1 MNEDFS
7 EIIAAVKKF
16 AVDNLSLSTL
26 SDEELEE
33 QIKTI
38 TDNMIG
44 NRYVSIKNRVD
55 IAQQVF
61 SSIRGFGLLDTIM
74 NDDTITEV
82 MINGADNIF
91 IEQAGRVKRLDESF
105 ESQRKL
111 EDIIQRIV
119 GKAGREV
126 NQSNPIVDTRLPDGS
141 RVNVVLPPIALCG
154 PTVTIRKFSKTPM
167 TIEKLISYGSITR
180 EIADKLK
187 LLVEAKYNIFIC
199 GGTGSGKTTF
209 LNALSN
215 YIPKDERVIT
225 IEDSAEL
232 QIKGVD
238 NLVSLETRNAN
249 ASGASDLTM
258 NAALSDY
265 NEILK
270 DVYGIFA
277 MSATED
283 DLTNNLERYFNNS
296 LSNISDLDT
305 TDSYTRDYINSLT
318 SWLSTAGSEG
328 SADFDT
334 LINLTN
340 ATCDVSYVGG
350 SEVYHSNILKR
361 QILEYMKYRGVVAV
375 SQELINKFSGFSGFD
390 KQSKAIKAKM
400 NYEKELEKVGDSCQ
414 TAYNELYEARKQKHT
429 SVTQDILG
437 YEIEADCENK
447 IELFKDA
454 YLKTVSLAKENY
466 DNISK
471 YLVYIKVLEDTS
483 ADKLNVNSNVI
494 LYNEISNKSSEA
506 TENMGE
512 GLKEGHTVTNEAYTH
527 KGLEGVLSNV
537 EYFKSNNIGL
547 TSGCEMNDEKT
558 DFNVISDHDGG
569 FYGTMKSFVDDIK
582 SQKSNIN
589 GELSEDNVIKVYQ
602 LKQTINNWINN
613 DDNKTYLA
621 NIWALKDYF
630 YSCEGNDCK
639 INEYFENIE
648 GFISDINDIA
658 NYTNNYANSYKDK
671 VKSLAVEANKQIR
684 LVFDDCTIMISKY
697 EAIEKD
703 LNAVISDIESAEE
716 KGEKWKDKI
725 DKVTDKSSKQTMTS
739 DYESEAQPLKKADVE
754 ALRDKVIIVNKE
766 FYQDILDRIKSL
778 KYCGNKLAEKY
789 DSSKVEKADYEKD
802 FKKSKIMPDTV
813 DSNGMAAA
821 INSAKANFES
831 DTGNSFKA
839 FRRLL
844 ENDEFS
850 TKSGFTTKAQ
860 EENQQF
866 FEYLASNFEYKS
878 GTEEEEKSEASDGGK
893 EALIDK
899 GKVTSAK
906 ENAKNDKTLSGDV
919 SSDFLDA
926 MVTNNSK
933 SQQDIGVDPT
943 DPEGSSDDNVT
954 DTADSMSGEE
964 TTSFLEAVGNIAATG
979 RDKLYLV
986 EYMRNMFSCY
996 TTNIDPDAGNPN
1008 VEEKKDKEVGSQYEN
1023 KDDFEKTL
1031 SGIAISADN
1040 NYYYGGEC
1048 EYILWGGTPS
1058 SAVNKTKA
1066 SIFGIR
1072 FILNLIYA
1080 MSAPDINAL
1089 TFEWATVIAG
1099 WTVFGVPIVQTVLK
1113 IALALAES
1121 AYDLNQLCLGK
1132 SVPLYKS
1139 STTWAMSPQGMIG
1152 IAKDAAAELIENAAK
1167 EAGAYLNDSITN
1179 IFDKIE
1185 NTANNKIS
1193 EIGDDVKK
1201 YMNQTIR
1208 DVSDKVINATVT
1220 PFMNGIKGVLGK
1232 IDSSWGKDKIKEE
1245 LQNCLDKLKEG
1256 ATDDIYGQAKTVAIE
1271 YLEGKIGE
1279 VTDTIYD
1286 SLQEA
1291 AGVKSETIIG
1301 KINDLFKTV
1310 DSGVNSGTGYISE
1323 LNDVISN
1330 KITELS
1336 GDLKKTVTD
1345 TLNST
1350 EDNVKEK
1357 LNEALNNF
1365 SNELSEKV
1373 SGGLDK
1379 VGESAPNSKTV
1390 GDVSN
1395 AKAATISLNY
1405 KEYLYAFMLIGIL
1418 ANEDNMVARTGYLM
1432 QMNISQKMT
1441 DAGFEDSDRENF
1453 DMTKMYTMVQ
1463 IHSEADVDSVFMGMF
1478 EKKTVNGEESY
1489 SLNFDGN
1496 GSSTDRLVYNGFI
1509 GY

>member
-1 MNEDFS
+1 MSFTSSYVMAGIGTFFILFWLFLYIKYRNAYDQVIDAIDKKKFMFGEIYFIGFGFITLFHINIKTERGSKKIKEIS
-7 EIIAAVKKF
+7 EIYGRKYAEFYHYVITGGSISYFLTLLPMGFCLGAIANNVMLGVLGVVASALLLEYMSGEIKKN
-16 AVDNLSLSTL
+16 VN
-26 SDEELEE
+26 ERRE
-33 QIKTI
+33 
-38 TDNMIG
+38 
-44 NRYVSIKNRVD
+44 D
-55 IAQQVF
+55 I
-61 SSIRGFGLLDTIM
+61 
-74 NDDTITEV
+74 
-82 MINGADNIF
+82 
-91 IEQAGRVKRLDESF
+91 
-105 ESQRKL
+105 L
-111 EDIIQRIV
+111 ED
-119 GKAGREV
+119 
-126 NQSNPIVDTRLPDGS
+126 LPQ
-141 RVNVVLPPIALCG
+141 
-154 PTVTIRKFSKTPM
+154 M
-167 TIEKLISYGSITR
+167 
-180 EIADKLK
+180 
-187 LLVEAKYNIFIC
+187 
-199 GGTGSGKTTF
+199 
-209 LNALSN
+209 
-215 YIPKDERVIT
+215 
-225 IEDSAEL
+225 
-232 QIKGVD
+232 
-238 NLVSLETRNAN
+238 
-249 ASGASDLTM
+249 
-258 NAALSDY
+258 
-265 NEILK
+265 
-270 DVYGIFA
+270 
-277 MSATED
+277 
-283 DLTNNLERYFNNS
+283 
-296 LSNISDLDT
+296 
-305 TDSYTRDYINSLT
+305 
-318 SWLSTAGSEG
+318 LSTAGSEG

-906 ENAKNDKTLSGDV
+906 EKAKNDKTLSGDV

-954 DTADSMSGEE
+954 DTADSMSDEE
-964 TTSFLEAVGNIAATG
+964 TTSFLKALGDIAATE

-996 TTNIDPDAGNPN
+996 TTNLDPSEG
-1008 VEEKKDKEVGSQYEN
+1008 KTYEDTAN
-1023 KDDFEKTL
+1023 FERTL
-1031 SGIAISADN
+1031 SDIVISEDN
-1040 NYYYGGEC
+1040 NLYYGGEC

-1089 TFEWATVIAG
+1089 TFEWATAIAG

-1139 STTWAMSPQGMIG
+1139 STTWAMSPQGMINVTKKTAATLIG
-1152 IAKDAAAELIENAAK
+1152 KATEAAEKNLN
-1167 EAGAYLNDSITN
+1167 GAIINV
-1179 IFDKIE
+1179 FDKIE
-1185 NTANNKIS
+1185 NTANDKIS
-1193 EIGDDVKK
+1193 EISGEVTK
-1201 YMNQTIR
+1201 YINLTIR

-1232 IDSSWGKDKIKEE
+1232 MDSSWGKDKIKEE

-1256 ATDDIYGQAKTVAIE
+1256 STDDIYGQAKTVAIE
-1271 YLEGKIGE
+1271 YLEGKIDE
-1279 VTDTIYD
+1279 VAGTICD
-1286 SLQEA
+1286 GLKDA
-1291 AGVKSETIIG
+1291 AGNKSDIIG
-1301 KINDLFKTV
+1301 KVNALFKKV
-1310 DSGVNSGTGYISE
+1310 DPETNTETGYISK
-1323 LNDVISN
+1323 LNDKIAK
-1330 KITELS
+1330 KITDLS
-1336 GDLKKTVTD
+1336 GELQGKVSEA
-1345 TLNST
+1345 LNST
-1350 EDNVKEK
+1350 EDNVKEE

-1365 SNELSEKV
+1365 SDGISEKV
-1373 SGGLDK
+1373 SSGLDK
-1379 VGESAPNSKTV
+1379 VGESAPDSNTV
-1390 GDVSN
+1390 GDVTNS
-1395 AKAATISLNY
+1395 KAATISLNY

-1441 DAGFEDSDRENF
+1441 DAGFNDSDRENF

-1489 SLNFDGN
+1489 SLNFDGD

>member
-1 MNEDFS
+1 MIFRKFRKAKNSDINLAEINENTELAVFS
-7 EIIAAVKKF
+7 E
-16 AVDNLSLSTL
+16 VDNDVKPKKKRSR
-26 SDEELEE
+26 ER
-33 QIKTI
+33 I
-38 TDNMIG
+38 
-44 NRYVSIKNRVD
+44 RKN
-55 IAQQVF
+55 
-61 SSIRGFGLLDTIM
+61 
-74 NDDTITEV
+74 
-82 MINGADNIF
+82 INGAISIF
-91 IEQAGRVKRLDESF
+91 LVLIMVPMFTFAGT
-105 ESQRKL
+105 
-111 EDIIQRIV
+111 
-119 GKAGREV
+119 
-126 NQSNPIVDTRLPDGS
+126 IVDLS
-141 RVNVVLPPIALCG
+141 RVNSANVVL
-154 PTVTIRKFSKTPM
+154 
-167 TIEKLISYGSITR
+167 
-180 EIADKLK
+180 
-187 LLVEAKYNIFIC
+187 
-199 GGTGSGKTTF
+199 
-209 LNALSN
+209 
-215 YIPKDERVIT
+215 
-225 IEDSAEL
+225 
-232 QIKGVD
+232 
-238 NLVSLETRNAN
+238 
-249 ASGASDLTM
+249 SGASDLTM

-906 ENAKNDKTLSGDV
+906 EKAKNDKTLSGDV

-954 DTADSMSGEE
+954 DTADSMSDEE
-964 TTSFLEAVGNIAATG
+964 TTSFLKALGDIAATE

-1048 EYILWGGTPS
+1048 EYILWGGNPK

-1139 STTWAMSPQGMIG
+1139 STTWAMSPQGMINVTKKTAATLIG
-1152 IAKDAAAELIENAAK
+1152 KATEAAEKNLN
-1167 EAGAYLNDSITN
+1167 GAIINV
-1179 IFDKIE
+1179 FDKIE
-1185 NTANNKIS
+1185 NTANDKIS
-1193 EIGDDVKK
+1193 EISGEVTK
-1201 YMNQTIR
+1201 YINLTIR

-1232 IDSSWGKDKIKEE
+1232 MDSSWGKDKIKEE

-1256 ATDDIYGQAKTVAIE
+1256 STDDIYGQAKTVAIE
-1271 YLEGKIGE
+1271 YLEGKIDE
-1279 VTDTIYD
+1279 VAGTICD
-1286 SLQEA
+1286 GLKDA
-1291 AGVKSETIIG
+1291 AGNKSDIIG
-1301 KINDLFKTV
+1301 KVNALFKKV
-1310 DSGVNSGTGYISE
+1310 DPETNTETGYISK
-1323 LNDVISN
+1323 LNDKIAK
-1330 KITELS
+1330 KITDLS
-1336 GDLKKTVTD
+1336 GELQGKVSEA
-1345 TLNST
+1345 LNST
-1350 EDNVKEK
+1350 EDNVKEE

-1365 SNELSEKV
+1365 SDGISEKV
-1373 SGGLDK
+1373 SSGLDK
-1379 VGESAPNSKTV
+1379 VGESAPDSNTV
-1390 GDVSN
+1390 GDVTNS
-1395 AKAATISLNY
+1395 KAATISLNY

-1441 DAGFEDSDRENF
+1441 DAGFNDSDRENF

-1489 SLNFDGN
+1489 SLNFDGD

>member
-1 MNEDFS
+1 MIFRKFRKAKNSDINLAEINENTELAVFS
-7 EIIAAVKKF
+7 E
-16 AVDNLSLSTL
+16 VDNDVKPKKKRSR
-26 SDEELEE
+26 ER
-33 QIKTI
+33 I
-38 TDNMIG
+38 
-44 NRYVSIKNRVD
+44 RKN
-55 IAQQVF
+55 
-61 SSIRGFGLLDTIM
+61 
-74 NDDTITEV
+74 
-82 MINGADNIF
+82 INGAISIF
-91 IEQAGRVKRLDESF
+91 LVLIMVPMFTFAGT
-105 ESQRKL
+105 
-111 EDIIQRIV
+111 
-119 GKAGREV
+119 
-126 NQSNPIVDTRLPDGS
+126 IVDLS
-141 RVNVVLPPIALCG
+141 RVNSANVVL
-154 PTVTIRKFSKTPM
+154 
-167 TIEKLISYGSITR
+167 
-180 EIADKLK
+180 
-187 LLVEAKYNIFIC
+187 
-199 GGTGSGKTTF
+199 
-209 LNALSN
+209 
-215 YIPKDERVIT
+215 
-225 IEDSAEL
+225 
-232 QIKGVD
+232 
-238 NLVSLETRNAN
+238 
-249 ASGASDLTM
+249 SGASDLTM

-400 NYEKELEKVGDSCQ
+400 NYEKELEKIGDSCQ

-839 FRRLL
+839 FCRLL

-906 ENAKNDKTLSGDV
+906 EKAKNDKTLSGDV

-954 DTADSMSGEE
+954 DTADSMSDEE
-964 TTSFLEAVGNIAATG
+964 TTSFLKALGDIAATE

-1441 DAGFEDSDRENF
+1441 DAGFNDSDRENF

-1489 SLNFDGN
+1489 SLNFDGD

>member
-1 MNEDFS
+1 MIFRKFRKAKNSDINLAEINENTELAVFS
-7 EIIAAVKKF
+7 E
-16 AVDNLSLSTL
+16 VDNDVKPKKKRSR
-26 SDEELEE
+26 ER
-33 QIKTI
+33 I
-38 TDNMIG
+38 
-44 NRYVSIKNRVD
+44 RKN
-55 IAQQVF
+55 
-61 SSIRGFGLLDTIM
+61 
-74 NDDTITEV
+74 
-82 MINGADNIF
+82 INGAISIF
-91 IEQAGRVKRLDESF
+91 LVLIMVPMFTFAGT
-105 ESQRKL
+105 
-111 EDIIQRIV
+111 
-119 GKAGREV
+119 
-126 NQSNPIVDTRLPDGS
+126 IVDLS
-141 RVNVVLPPIALCG
+141 RVNSANVVL
-154 PTVTIRKFSKTPM
+154 
-167 TIEKLISYGSITR
+167 
-180 EIADKLK
+180 
-187 LLVEAKYNIFIC
+187 
-199 GGTGSGKTTF
+199 
-209 LNALSN
+209 
-215 YIPKDERVIT
+215 
-225 IEDSAEL
+225 
-232 QIKGVD
+232 
-238 NLVSLETRNAN
+238 
-249 ASGASDLTM
+249 SGASDLTM

-547 TSGCEMNDEKT
+547 TSGCEMNDEKI

-630 YSCEGNDCK
+630 YSCEGNNCK

-648 GFISDINDIA
+648 GFIRDINNIA
-658 NYTNNYANSYKDK
+658 DYTNNYANSYKDK

-866 FEYLASNFEYKS
+866 FEYLASNFEYKA

-1152 IAKDAAAELIENAAK
+1152 IAKEEGKKLIEKSTKYAEKQLNNA
-1167 EAGAYLNDSITN
+1167 ITN
-1179 IFDKIE
+1179 VFDKIE
-1185 NTANNKIS
+1185 KTANGKIS
-1193 EIGDDVKK
+1193 EITDDVTK

-1232 IDSSWGKDKIKEE
+1232 MDSSWGKDKIKAE

-1256 ATDDIYGQAKTVAIE
+1256 STDDNYGKCKTIAIE
-1271 YLEGKIGE
+1271 YLEGKVSE
-1279 VTDTIYD
+1279 VADTIYD

-1291 AGVKSETIIG
+1291 SGVKSDVIIG
-1301 KINDLFKTV
+1301 KINNLFKHI
-1310 DSGVNSGTGYISE
+1310 DSATNTETGYIAE
-1323 LNDVISN
+1323 LNN
-1330 KITELS
+1330 KLTAEITKLS
-1336 GDLKKTVTD
+1336 EGLQNEVTKA
-1345 TLNST
+1345 LNST
-1350 EDNVKEK
+1350 EDNAKEK
-1357 LNEALNNF
+1357 LNEAINNF
-1365 SNELSEKV
+1365 SNGITEKYTSAV
-1373 SGGLDK
+1373 DK
-1379 VGESAPNSKTV
+1379 VGEAAPNSNTV
-1390 GDVSN
+1390 GDVTNS
-1395 AKAATISLNY
+1395 KAATISLNY

-1489 SLNFDGN
+1489 SLNLDGN
-1496 GSSTDRLVYNGFI
+1496 GASTDKLVYNGFI

>member
-1 MNEDFS
+1 MIFGKFRKAKNSDINLAEINENTELAVFS
-7 EIIAAVKKF
+7 E
-16 AVDNLSLSTL
+16 VDNDVKPKKKRST
-26 SDEELEE
+26 ER
-33 QIKTI
+33 I
-38 TDNMIG
+38 
-44 NRYVSIKNRVD
+44 RKN
-55 IAQQVF
+55 
-61 SSIRGFGLLDTIM
+61 
-74 NDDTITEV
+74 
-82 MINGADNIF
+82 INGAISIF
-91 IEQAGRVKRLDESF
+91 LVLIMVPMFTFAGT
-105 ESQRKL
+105 
-111 EDIIQRIV
+111 
-119 GKAGREV
+119 
-126 NQSNPIVDTRLPDGS
+126 IVDLS
-141 RVNVVLPPIALCG
+141 RVNSANVVL
-154 PTVTIRKFSKTPM
+154 
-167 TIEKLISYGSITR
+167 
-180 EIADKLK
+180 
-187 LLVEAKYNIFIC
+187 
-199 GGTGSGKTTF
+199 
-209 LNALSN
+209 
-215 YIPKDERVIT
+215 
-225 IEDSAEL
+225 
-232 QIKGVD
+232 
-238 NLVSLETRNAN
+238 
-249 ASGASDLTM
+249 SGASDLTM

-334 LINLTN
+334 LIKLTN

-558 DFNVISDHDGG
+558 DFNESSDYKGG
-569 FYGTMKSFVDDIK
+569 FYGTMESFVDDIK

-630 YSCEGNDCK
+630 YSCEGNNCK
-639 INEYFENIE
+639 INEYFKNIE
-648 GFISDINDIA
+648 GFICDINDIA
-658 NYTNNYANSYKDK
+658 DYTNNYVNSYKDK

-703 LNAVISDIESAEE
+703 LNAVISDIEAAEE
-716 KGEKWKDKI
+716 KGDDWKKSI
-725 DKVTDKSSKQTMTS
+725 DKVTDNSSKQTMTS

-754 ALRDKVIIVNKE
+754 ALRDNVIIVNKE

-778 KYCGNKLAEKY
+778 KYCGKKLAEKY

-866 FEYLASNFEYKS
+866 FEYLASNFEYKA

-893 EALIDK
+893 EALIDE

-906 ENAKNDKTLSGDV
+906 EKAKNDKTLSGDV

-954 DTADSMSGEE
+954 DTADSMSDEE
-964 TTSFLEAVGNIAATG
+964 TTSFLKALGDIAATE

-1089 TFEWATVIAG
+1089 TFEWATAIAG

-1379 VGESAPNSKTV
+1379 VGESAPDSKTV

-1441 DAGFEDSDRENF
+1441 DAGFNDSDRENF

-1489 SLNFDGN
+1489 SLNFDGD

>member
-1 MNEDFS
+1 MIFGKFRKAKNSDINLAEINENTELAVFS
-7 EIIAAVKKF
+7 E
-16 AVDNLSLSTL
+16 VDNDVKPKKKRSR
-26 SDEELEE
+26 ER
-33 QIKTI
+33 I
-38 TDNMIG
+38 
-44 NRYVSIKNRVD
+44 RKN
-55 IAQQVF
+55 
-61 SSIRGFGLLDTIM
+61 
-74 NDDTITEV
+74 
-82 MINGADNIF
+82 INGAISIF
-91 IEQAGRVKRLDESF
+91 LVLIMIPMFTFAGT
-105 ESQRKL
+105 
-111 EDIIQRIV
+111 
-119 GKAGREV
+119 
-126 NQSNPIVDTRLPDGS
+126 IVDLS
-141 RVNVVLPPIALCG
+141 RVNSANVVL
-154 PTVTIRKFSKTPM
+154 
-167 TIEKLISYGSITR
+167 
-180 EIADKLK
+180 
-187 LLVEAKYNIFIC
+187 
-199 GGTGSGKTTF
+199 
-209 LNALSN
+209 
-215 YIPKDERVIT
+215 
-225 IEDSAEL
+225 
-232 QIKGVD
+232 
-238 NLVSLETRNAN
+238 
-249 ASGASDLTM
+249 SGASDLTM

-400 NYEKELEKVGDSCQ
+400 NYEKELEKIGDSCQ

-454 YLKTVSLAKENY
+454 YLKTVSLAKKNY

-512 GLKEGHTVTNEAYTH
+512 GLKEGYTVTNEAYTH

-558 DFNVISDHDGG
+558 DFNESSDYKGG
-569 FYGTMKSFVDDIK
+569 FYGTMESFVDDIK

-630 YSCEGNDCK
+630 YPCEGNDCK
-639 INEYFENIE
+639 INEYFKNIE
-648 GFISDINDIA
+648 DFIRDINDIA
-658 NYTNNYANSYKDK
+658 DYTNNYANSYKDK

-703 LNAVISDIESAEE
+703 LNAVISDIEAAEE
-716 KGEKWKDKI
+716 KGDDWKKSI
-725 DKVTDKSSKQTMTS
+725 DKVTDNSSKQTMTS

-839 FRRLL
+839 FCRLL

-866 FEYLASNFEYKS
+866 FEYLASNFEYKA

-893 EALIDK
+893 EALIDE

-906 ENAKNDKTLSGDV
+906 EKAKNDKTLSGDV

-954 DTADSMSGEE
+954 DTADSMSDEE
-964 TTSFLEAVGNIAATG
+964 TTSFLKALGDIAATE

-1023 KDDFEKTL
+1023 LDDFEKTL

-1089 TFEWATVIAG
+1089 TFEWATAIAG

-1379 VGESAPNSKTV
+1379 VGESAPDSKTV

-1441 DAGFEDSDRENF
+1441 DAGFNDSDRENF

-1489 SLNFDGN
+1489 SLNFDGD

>member
-1 MNEDFS
+1 MSFTSSYVMAGIGTFFILFWLFLYIKYRNAYDQVIDAIDKKKFMFGEIYFIGFGFITLFHINIKTERGSKKIKEIS
-7 EIIAAVKKF
+7 EIYGRKYAEFYHYV
-16 AVDNLSLSTL
+16 
-26 SDEELEE
+26 
-33 QIKTI
+33 I
-38 TDNMIG
+38 TG
-44 NRYVSIKNRVD
+44 
-55 IAQQVF
+55 
-61 SSIRGFGLLDTIM
+61 
-74 NDDTITEV
+74 
-82 MINGADNIF
+82 
-91 IEQAGRVKRLDESF
+91 
-105 ESQRKL
+105 
-111 EDIIQRIV
+111 
-119 GKAGREV
+119 
-126 NQSNPIVDTRLPDGS
+126 GS
-141 RVNVVLPPIALCG
+141 
-154 PTVTIRKFSKTPM
+154 
-167 TIEKLISYGSITR
+167 ISYFLTLLPMGFCLGA
-180 EIADKLK
+180 IANNVMLGVLGVVASA
-187 LLVEAKYNIFIC
+187 LL
-199 GGTGSGKTTF
+199 
-209 LNALSN
+209 
-215 YIPKDERVIT
+215 
-225 IEDSAEL
+225 
-232 QIKGVD
+232 
-238 NLVSLETRNAN
+238 
-249 ASGASDLTM
+249 
-258 NAALSDY
+258 
-265 NEILK
+265 
-270 DVYGIFA
+270 
-277 MSATED
+277 
-283 DLTNNLERYFNNS
+283 
-296 LSNISDLDT
+296 
-305 TDSYTRDYINSLT
+305 
-318 SWLSTAGSEG
+318 
-328 SADFDT
+328 
-334 LINLTN
+334 
-340 ATCDVSYVGG
+340 
-350 SEVYHSNILKR
+350 
-361 QILEYMKYRGVVAV
+361 LEYMSGEIKKNVNERREDILEDLPQML
-375 SQELINKFSGFSGFD
+375 SKFTLLINAGLIVRDAWFKVAYAND
-390 KQSKAIKAKM
+390 KPI
-400 NYEKELEKVGDSCQ
+400 YKEMQ
-414 TAYNELYEARKQKHT
+414 EAC
-429 SVTQDILG
+429 V
-437 YEIEADCENK
+437 
-447 IELFKDA
+447 
-454 YLKTVSLAKENY
+454 
-466 DNISK
+466 
-471 YLVYIKVLEDTS
+471 
-483 ADKLNVNSNVI
+483 
-494 LYNEISNKSSEA
+494 
-506 TENMGE
+506 
-512 GLKEGHTVTNEAYTH
+512 
-527 KGLEGVLSNV
+527 
-537 EYFKSNNIGL
+537 
-547 TSGCEMNDEKT
+547 EMN
-558 DFNVISDHDGG
+558 
-569 FYGTMKSFVDDIK
+569 
-582 SQKSNIN
+582 N
-589 GELSEDNVIKVYQ
+589 GVPVREAVFHFADRCSVAEVRK
-602 LKQTINNWINN
+602 
-613 DDNKTYLA
+613 
-621 NIWALKDYF
+621 F
-630 YSCEGNDCK
+630 
-639 INEYFENIE
+639 
-648 GFISDINDIA
+648 
-658 NYTNNYANSYKDK
+658 ANS
-671 VKSLAVEANKQIR
+671 VNQN
-684 LVFDDCTIMISKY
+684 M
-697 EAIEKD
+697 
-703 LNAVISDIESAEE
+703 E

-906 ENAKNDKTLSGDV
+906 EKAKNDKTLSGDV

-954 DTADSMSGEE
+954 DTADSMSDEE
-964 TTSFLEAVGNIAATG
+964 TTSFLKALGDIAATE

-1048 EYILWGGTPS
+1048 EYILWGGNPK

-1121 AYDLNQLCLGK
+1121 AYDLSQLCLGK

-1152 IAKDAAAELIENAAK
+1152 IAKDAATELIENAAQA
-1167 EAGAYLNDSITN
+1167 AGDKLDKLVTN
-1179 IFDKIE
+1179 IFDTIG
-1185 NTANNKIS
+1185 NTANDKIKDL
-1193 EIGDDVKK
+1193 EGTVNNYIE
-1201 YMNQTIR
+1201 QTKNSIT
-1208 DVSDKVINATVT
+1208 DQVINATVT
-1220 PFMNGIKGVLGK
+1220 PFLNSVKGIVGK
-1232 IDSSWGKDKIKEE
+1232 IDSNWGEEKIKEE
-1245 LQNCLDKLKEG
+1245 LNASLEKLKENS
-1256 ATDDIYGQAKTVAIE
+1256 TDDIFGKCKTLAIE
-1271 YLEGKIGE
+1271 YLQGKVDK
-1279 VTDTIYD
+1279 VTSTIYQNL
-1286 SLQEA
+1286 SSTTENMANETMKQVKGLFYSENSTPGYIEELTEQLKAKVNELSSKLQE
-1291 AGVKSETIIG
+1291 
-1301 KINDLFKTV
+1301 N
-1310 DSGVNSGTGYISE
+1310 
-1323 LNDVISN
+1323 
-1330 KITELS
+1330 
-1336 GDLKKTVTD
+1336 VTNA
-1345 TLNST
+1345 LNST

-1357 LNEALNNF
+1357 LNSALTDF
-1365 SNELSEKV
+1365 TDKV
-1373 SGGLDK
+1373 SGTVSSGLDK
-1379 VGESAPNSKTV
+1379 VGEAAPDNNTV
-1390 GDVSN
+1390 GDVTN

-1418 ANEDNMVARTGYLM
+1418 ANEDNMIARTGYLM

-1441 DAGFEDSDRENF
+1441 DAGFDDSDRENF

-1489 SLNFDGN
+1489 SLNFDGD

>member
-249 ASGASDLTM
+249 AS
-258 NAALSDY
+258 
-265 NEILK
+265 
-270 DVYGIFA
+270 
-277 MSATED
+277 
-283 DLTNNLERYFNNS
+283 
-296 LSNISDLDT
+296 
-305 TDSYTRDYINSLT
+305 
-318 SWLSTAGSEG
+318 
-328 SADFDT
+328 
-334 LINLTN
+334 
-340 ATCDVSYVGG
+340 
-350 SEVYHSNILKR
+350 
-361 QILEYMKYRGVVAV
+361 GVVAV

-906 ENAKNDKTLSGDV
+906 EKAKNDKTLSGDV

-954 DTADSMSGEE
+954 DTADSMSDEE
-964 TTSFLEAVGNIAATG
+964 TTSFLKALGDIAATE

-1441 DAGFEDSDRENF
+1441 DAGFNDSDRENF

-1489 SLNFDGN
+1489 SLNFDGD

>member
-1 MNEDFS
+1 MIFGKFRKAKNSDINLAEINENTELAVFS
-7 EIIAAVKKF
+7 E
-16 AVDNLSLSTL
+16 VDNDVKPKKKRST
-26 SDEELEE
+26 ER
-33 QIKTI
+33 I
-38 TDNMIG
+38 
-44 NRYVSIKNRVD
+44 RKN
-55 IAQQVF
+55 
-61 SSIRGFGLLDTIM
+61 
-74 NDDTITEV
+74 
-82 MINGADNIF
+82 INGAISIF
-91 IEQAGRVKRLDESF
+91 LVLIMVPMFTFAGT
-105 ESQRKL
+105 
-111 EDIIQRIV
+111 
-119 GKAGREV
+119 
-126 NQSNPIVDTRLPDGS
+126 IVDLS
-141 RVNVVLPPIALCG
+141 RVNSANVVL
-154 PTVTIRKFSKTPM
+154 
-167 TIEKLISYGSITR
+167 
-180 EIADKLK
+180 
-187 LLVEAKYNIFIC
+187 
-199 GGTGSGKTTF
+199 
-209 LNALSN
+209 
-215 YIPKDERVIT
+215 
-225 IEDSAEL
+225 
-232 QIKGVD
+232 
-238 NLVSLETRNAN
+238 
-249 ASGASDLTM
+249 SGASDLTM

-400 NYEKELEKVGDSCQ
+400 NYEKELEKIGDSCQ

-512 GLKEGHTVTNEAYTH
+512 GLKEGYTVTNEAYTH

-558 DFNVISDHDGG
+558 DFNESSDYKGG
-569 FYGTMKSFVDDIK
+569 FYGTMESFVDDIK

-639 INEYFENIE
+639 INEYFKNIE
-648 GFISDINDIA
+648 GFICDINDIA
-658 NYTNNYANSYKDK
+658 DYTNNYVNSYKDK

-703 LNAVISDIESAEE
+703 LNAVISDIEAAEE
-716 KGEKWKDKI
+716 KGNDWKKSI
-725 DKVTDKSSKQTMTS
+725 DKVTDNSSKQTMTS

-866 FEYLASNFEYKS
+866 FEYLASNFEYKT

-893 EALIDK
+893 EALIDE

-906 ENAKNDKTLSGDV
+906 EKAKNDKTLSGDV

-954 DTADSMSGEE
+954 DTADSMSDEE
-964 TTSFLEAVGNIAATG
+964 TTSFLKALGDIAATE

-1089 TFEWATVIAG
+1089 TFEWATAIAG

-1379 VGESAPNSKTV
+1379 VGESAPDSKTV

-1441 DAGFEDSDRENF
+1441 DAGFNDSDRENF

-1489 SLNFDGN
+1489 SLNFDGD

>member
-1 MNEDFS
+1 
-7 EIIAAVKKF
+7 
-16 AVDNLSLSTL
+16 
-26 SDEELEE
+26 
-33 QIKTI
+33 
-38 TDNMIG
+38 
-44 NRYVSIKNRVD
+44 
-55 IAQQVF
+55 
-61 SSIRGFGLLDTIM
+61 
-74 NDDTITEV
+74 
-82 MINGADNIF
+82 
-91 IEQAGRVKRLDESF
+91 
-105 ESQRKL
+105 
-111 EDIIQRIV
+111 
-119 GKAGREV
+119 
-126 NQSNPIVDTRLPDGS
+126 
-141 RVNVVLPPIALCG
+141 
-154 PTVTIRKFSKTPM
+154 
-167 TIEKLISYGSITR
+167 
-180 EIADKLK
+180 
-187 LLVEAKYNIFIC
+187 
-199 GGTGSGKTTF
+199 
-209 LNALSN
+209 
-215 YIPKDERVIT
+215 
-225 IEDSAEL
+225 
-232 QIKGVD
+232 
-238 NLVSLETRNAN
+238 
-249 ASGASDLTM
+249 
-258 NAALSDY
+258 
-265 NEILK
+265 
-270 DVYGIFA
+270 
-277 MSATED
+277 
-283 DLTNNLERYFNNS
+283 
-296 LSNISDLDT
+296 
-305 TDSYTRDYINSLT
+305 
-318 SWLSTAGSEG
+318 
-328 SADFDT
+328 
-334 LINLTN
+334 
-340 ATCDVSYVGG
+340 
-350 SEVYHSNILKR
+350 
-361 QILEYMKYRGVVAV
+361 
-375 SQELINKFSGFSGFD
+375 
-390 KQSKAIKAKM
+390 
-400 NYEKELEKVGDSCQ
+400 
-414 TAYNELYEARKQKHT
+414 
-429 SVTQDILG
+429 
-437 YEIEADCENK
+437 
-447 IELFKDA
+447 
-454 YLKTVSLAKENY
+454 
-466 DNISK
+466 
-471 YLVYIKVLEDTS
+471 
-483 ADKLNVNSNVI
+483 
-494 LYNEISNKSSEA
+494 
-506 TENMGE
+506 
-512 GLKEGHTVTNEAYTH
+512 
-527 KGLEGVLSNV
+527 
-537 EYFKSNNIGL
+537 
-547 TSGCEMNDEKT
+547 
-558 DFNVISDHDGG
+558 
-569 FYGTMKSFVDDIK
+569 
-582 SQKSNIN
+582 
-589 GELSEDNVIKVYQ
+589 
-602 LKQTINNWINN
+602 
-613 DDNKTYLA
+613 
-621 NIWALKDYF
+621 
-630 YSCEGNDCK
+630 
-639 INEYFENIE
+639 
-648 GFISDINDIA
+648 
-658 NYTNNYANSYKDK
+658 
-671 VKSLAVEANKQIR
+671 
-684 LVFDDCTIMISKY
+684 
-697 EAIEKD
+697 
-703 LNAVISDIESAEE
+703 
-716 KGEKWKDKI
+716 
-725 DKVTDKSSKQTMTS
+725 
-739 DYESEAQPLKKADVE
+739 
-754 ALRDKVIIVNKE
+754 
-766 FYQDILDRIKSL
+766 
-778 KYCGNKLAEKY
+778 
-789 DSSKVEKADYEKD
+789 
-802 FKKSKIMPDTV
+802 MPDTV

-954 DTADSMSGEE
+954 DTADSMSDEE
-964 TTSFLEAVGNIAATG
+964 TTSFLKALGDIAATE

-1441 DAGFEDSDRENF
+1441 DAGFNDSDRENF

-1489 SLNFDGN
+1489 SLNFDGD

>member
-238 NLVSLETRNAN
+238 NLVSLETRNA
-249 ASGASDLTM
+249 
-258 NAALSDY
+258 
-265 NEILK
+265 
-270 DVYGIFA
+270 
-277 MSATED
+277 
-283 DLTNNLERYFNNS
+283 
-296 LSNISDLDT
+296 
-305 TDSYTRDYINSLT
+305 
-318 SWLSTAGSEG
+318 
-328 SADFDT
+328 
-334 LINLTN
+334 
-340 ATCDVSYVGG
+340 
-350 SEVYHSNILKR
+350 
-361 QILEYMKYRGVVAV
+361 
-375 SQELINKFSGFSGFD
+375 
-390 KQSKAIKAKM
+390 KM

-483 ADKLNVNSNVI
+483 ADNLNVNSNVI

-512 GLKEGHTVTNEAYTH
+512 GLEEGHTVTNEDYTH

-558 DFNVISDHDGG
+558 DFKVSSDYKGG

-630 YSCEGNDCK
+630 YSCEGNNCK

-648 GFISDINDIA
+648 GFIRDINNIA
-658 NYTNNYANSYKDK
+658 DYTNNYANSYKDK

-839 FRRLL
+839 FCRLL

-866 FEYLASNFEYKS
+866 FEYLASNFEYKA

-893 EALIDK
+893 EALIDE

-906 ENAKNDKTLSGDV
+906 EKAKNDKTLSGDV

-996 TTNIDPDAGNPN
+996 TTNLDPSTG
-1008 VEEKKDKEVGSQYEN
+1008 KTYEDTAN
-1023 KDDFEKTL
+1023 FERTL
-1031 SGIAISADN
+1031 SDIVISEDN
-1040 NYYYGGEC
+1040 NLYYGGEC

-1139 STTWAMSPQGMIG
+1139 STTWAMSPQGMINVT
-1152 IAKDAAAELIENAAK
+1152 KETAATLIDKATEEAAK
-1167 EAGAYLNDSITN
+1167 KINGAITN

-1185 NTANNKIS
+1185 NTANDKIS
-1193 EIGDDVKK
+1193 EISGEVTK
-1201 YMNQTIR
+1201 YINQTIR

-1232 IDSSWGKDKIKEE
+1232 MDSSWGKDKIKEE

-1256 ATDDIYGQAKTVAIE
+1256 STDDIYGQAKTVAIE
-1271 YLEGKIGE
+1271 YLEGKIDE
-1279 VTDTIYD
+1279 VAGTICD
-1286 SLQEA
+1286 GLKDA
-1291 AGVKSETIIG
+1291 AGNKSDIIG
-1301 KINDLFKTV
+1301 KINDLFKKV
-1310 DSGVNSGTGYISE
+1310 DAATNTETGYISE
-1323 LNDVISN
+1323 LNDQIAE
-1330 KITELS
+1330 KITDLS
-1336 GDLKKTVTD
+1336 GELQGKVSEA
-1345 TLNST
+1345 LNST
-1350 EDNVKEK
+1350 EDNVKEE

-1365 SNELSEKV
+1365 SDGISEKV
-1373 SGGLDK
+1373 SSGLDK
-1379 VGESAPNSKTV
+1379 VGESAPDSKTV

-1441 DAGFEDSDRENF
+1441 DAGFNDSDRENF

>member
-1 MNEDFS
+1 MIFGKFRKAKNSDINLAEINENTELAVFS
-7 EIIAAVKKF
+7 E
-16 AVDNLSLSTL
+16 VDNDVKPKKKRSR
-26 SDEELEE
+26 ER
-33 QIKTI
+33 I
-38 TDNMIG
+38 
-44 NRYVSIKNRVD
+44 RKN
-55 IAQQVF
+55 
-61 SSIRGFGLLDTIM
+61 
-74 NDDTITEV
+74 
-82 MINGADNIF
+82 INGAISIF
-91 IEQAGRVKRLDESF
+91 LVLIMIPMFTFAGT
-105 ESQRKL
+105 
-111 EDIIQRIV
+111 
-119 GKAGREV
+119 
-126 NQSNPIVDTRLPDGS
+126 IVDLS
-141 RVNVVLPPIALCG
+141 RVNSANVVL
-154 PTVTIRKFSKTPM
+154 
-167 TIEKLISYGSITR
+167 
-180 EIADKLK
+180 
-187 LLVEAKYNIFIC
+187 
-199 GGTGSGKTTF
+199 
-209 LNALSN
+209 
-215 YIPKDERVIT
+215 
-225 IEDSAEL
+225 
-232 QIKGVD
+232 
-238 NLVSLETRNAN
+238 
-249 ASGASDLTM
+249 SGASDLTM

-400 NYEKELEKVGDSCQ
+400 NYEKELEKIGDSCQ

-454 YLKTVSLAKENY
+454 YLKTVSLAKKNY
-466 DNISK
+466 DNVSK

-494 LYNEISNKSSEA
+494 LYNEIINKSSEA

-512 GLKEGHTVTNEAYTH
+512 GLKEGYTVTNEAYTH

-558 DFNVISDHDGG
+558 DFNESSDYKGG
-569 FYGTMKSFVDDIK
+569 FYGTMESFVDDIK

-639 INEYFENIE
+639 INEYFKNIE
-648 GFISDINDIA
+648 GFICDINDIA
-658 NYTNNYANSYKDK
+658 DYTNNYVNSYKDK

-703 LNAVISDIESAEE
+703 LNAVISDIEATEE
-716 KGEKWKDKI
+716 KGNDWKKSI
-725 DKVTDKSSKQTMTS
+725 DKVTDNSSKQTMTS

-866 FEYLASNFEYKS
+866 FEYLASNFEYKA

-893 EALIDK
+893 EALIDE

-906 ENAKNDKTLSGDV
+906 EKAKNDKTLSGDV

-954 DTADSMSGEE
+954 DTADSMSDEE
-964 TTSFLEAVGNIAATG
+964 TTSFLKALGDIAATE

-1089 TFEWATVIAG
+1089 TFEWATAIAG

-1379 VGESAPNSKTV
+1379 VGESAPDSKTV

-1441 DAGFEDSDRENF
+1441 DAGFNDSDRENF

-1489 SLNFDGN
+1489 SINFDGD

>member
-1 MNEDFS
+1 
-7 EIIAAVKKF
+7 
-16 AVDNLSLSTL
+16 
-26 SDEELEE
+26 
-33 QIKTI
+33 
-38 TDNMIG
+38 
-44 NRYVSIKNRVD
+44 
-55 IAQQVF
+55 
-61 SSIRGFGLLDTIM
+61 
-74 NDDTITEV
+74 
-82 MINGADNIF
+82 
-91 IEQAGRVKRLDESF
+91 
-105 ESQRKL
+105 
-111 EDIIQRIV
+111 
-119 GKAGREV
+119 
-126 NQSNPIVDTRLPDGS
+126 
-141 RVNVVLPPIALCG
+141 
-154 PTVTIRKFSKTPM
+154 
-167 TIEKLISYGSITR
+167 
-180 EIADKLK
+180 
-187 LLVEAKYNIFIC
+187 
-199 GGTGSGKTTF
+199 
-209 LNALSN
+209 
-215 YIPKDERVIT
+215 
-225 IEDSAEL
+225 
-232 QIKGVD
+232 
-238 NLVSLETRNAN
+238 
-249 ASGASDLTM
+249 
-258 NAALSDY
+258 
-265 NEILK
+265 
-270 DVYGIFA
+270 
-277 MSATED
+277 
-283 DLTNNLERYFNNS
+283 
-296 LSNISDLDT
+296 
-305 TDSYTRDYINSLT
+305 
-318 SWLSTAGSEG
+318 
-328 SADFDT
+328 
-334 LINLTN
+334 
-340 ATCDVSYVGG
+340 
-350 SEVYHSNILKR
+350 
-361 QILEYMKYRGVVAV
+361 
-375 SQELINKFSGFSGFD
+375 
-390 KQSKAIKAKM
+390 
-400 NYEKELEKVGDSCQ
+400 
-414 TAYNELYEARKQKHT
+414 
-429 SVTQDILG
+429 
-437 YEIEADCENK
+437 
-447 IELFKDA
+447 
-454 YLKTVSLAKENY
+454 
-466 DNISK
+466 
-471 YLVYIKVLEDTS
+471 
-483 ADKLNVNSNVI
+483 
-494 LYNEISNKSSEA
+494 
-506 TENMGE
+506 
-512 GLKEGHTVTNEAYTH
+512 
-527 KGLEGVLSNV
+527 
-537 EYFKSNNIGL
+537 
-547 TSGCEMNDEKT
+547 
-558 DFNVISDHDGG
+558 
-569 FYGTMKSFVDDIK
+569 
-582 SQKSNIN
+582 
-589 GELSEDNVIKVYQ
+589 
-602 LKQTINNWINN
+602 
-613 DDNKTYLA
+613 
-621 NIWALKDYF
+621 
-630 YSCEGNDCK
+630 
-639 INEYFENIE
+639 
-648 GFISDINDIA
+648 
-658 NYTNNYANSYKDK
+658 
-671 VKSLAVEANKQIR
+671 
-684 LVFDDCTIMISKY
+684 MISKY

-703 LNAVISDIESAEE
+703 LNAVISDIEAAEE
-716 KGEKWKDKI
+716 KGDDWKKSI
-725 DKVTDKSSKQTMTS
+725 DKVTDNSSKQTMTS

-839 FRRLL
+839 FCRLL

-866 FEYLASNFEYKS
+866 FEYLASNFEYKA

-893 EALIDK
+893 EALIDE

-906 ENAKNDKTLSGDV
+906 EKAKNDKTLSGDV

-996 TTNIDPDAGNPN
+996 TTNLDPSTG
-1008 VEEKKDKEVGSQYEN
+1008 KTYEDTAN
-1023 KDDFEKTL
+1023 FERTL
-1031 SGIAISADN
+1031 SDIVISEDN
-1040 NYYYGGEC
+1040 NLYYGGEC

-1152 IAKDAAAELIENAAK
+1152 IAKEEGKKLIEKSTKYAEKQLNNA
-1167 EAGAYLNDSITN
+1167 ITN
-1179 IFDKIE
+1179 VFDKIE
-1185 NTANNKIS
+1185 KTANGKIS
-1193 EIGDDVKK
+1193 EITDDVTK

-1232 IDSSWGKDKIKEE
+1232 MDSSWGKDKIKAE
-1245 LQNCLDKLKEG
+1245 LQNCLDKLKG
-1256 ATDDIYGQAKTVAIE
+1256 GSTDDNYGKCKTIAIE
-1271 YLEGKIGE
+1271 YLEGKVSE
-1279 VTDTIYD
+1279 VADTIYD

-1291 AGVKSETIIG
+1291 SGVKSDVIIG
-1301 KINDLFKTV
+1301 KINNLFKHI
-1310 DSGVNSGTGYISE
+1310 DSATNTETGYIAE
-1323 LNDVISN
+1323 LNN
-1330 KITELS
+1330 KLTAEITKLS
-1336 GDLKKTVTD
+1336 EGLQNEVTKA
-1345 TLNST
+1345 LNST
-1350 EDNVKEK
+1350 EDNAKEK
-1357 LNEALNNF
+1357 LNEAINNF
-1365 SNELSEKV
+1365 SNGITEKYTSAV
-1373 SGGLDK
+1373 DK
-1379 VGESAPNSKTV
+1379 VGEAAPNSNTV
-1390 GDVSN
+1390 GDVTNS
-1395 AKAATISLNY
+1395 KAATISLNY

>member
-1 MNEDFS
+1 MIFRKFRKAKNSDINLAEINENTELAVFS
-7 EIIAAVKKF
+7 E
-16 AVDNLSLSTL
+16 VDNDVKPKKKRSR
-26 SDEELEE
+26 ER
-33 QIKTI
+33 I
-38 TDNMIG
+38 
-44 NRYVSIKNRVD
+44 RKN
-55 IAQQVF
+55 
-61 SSIRGFGLLDTIM
+61 
-74 NDDTITEV
+74 
-82 MINGADNIF
+82 INGAISIF
-91 IEQAGRVKRLDESF
+91 LVLIMVPMFTFAGT
-105 ESQRKL
+105 
-111 EDIIQRIV
+111 
-119 GKAGREV
+119 
-126 NQSNPIVDTRLPDGS
+126 IVDLS
-141 RVNVVLPPIALCG
+141 RVNSANVVL
-154 PTVTIRKFSKTPM
+154 
-167 TIEKLISYGSITR
+167 
-180 EIADKLK
+180 
-187 LLVEAKYNIFIC
+187 
-199 GGTGSGKTTF
+199 
-209 LNALSN
+209 
-215 YIPKDERVIT
+215 
-225 IEDSAEL
+225 
-232 QIKGVD
+232 
-238 NLVSLETRNAN
+238 
-249 ASGASDLTM
+249 SGASDLTM

-839 FRRLL
+839 FCRLL

-964 TTSFLEAVGNIAATG
+964 TTSFLKALGDIAATG

-1232 IDSSWGKDKIKEE
+1232 MDSSWGKDKIKAE

-1256 ATDDIYGQAKTVAIE
+1256 STDDNYGKCKTIAIE
-1271 YLEGKIGE
+1271 YLEGKVSE
-1279 VTDTIYD
+1279 VADTIYD

-1291 AGVKSETIIG
+1291 SGVKSDVIIG
-1301 KINDLFKTV
+1301 KINNLFKHI
-1310 DSGVNSGTGYISE
+1310 DSATNTETGYIAE
-1323 LNDVISN
+1323 LNN
-1330 KITELS
+1330 KLTAEITKLS
-1336 GDLKKTVTD
+1336 EGLQNEVTKA
-1345 TLNST
+1345 LNST
-1350 EDNVKEK
+1350 EDNAKEK
-1357 LNEALNNF
+1357 LNEAINNF
-1365 SNELSEKV
+1365 SNGITEKYTSAV
-1373 SGGLDK
+1373 DK
-1379 VGESAPNSKTV
+1379 VGEAAPNSNTV
-1390 GDVSN
+1390 GDVTNS
-1395 AKAATISLNY
+1395 KAATISLNY

-1489 SLNFDGN
+1489 SLNLDGN
-1496 GSSTDRLVYNGFI
+1496 GASTDKLVYNGFI

>member
-1 MNEDFS
+1 
-7 EIIAAVKKF
+7 
-16 AVDNLSLSTL
+16 
-26 SDEELEE
+26 
-33 QIKTI
+33 
-38 TDNMIG
+38 
-44 NRYVSIKNRVD
+44 
-55 IAQQVF
+55 
-61 SSIRGFGLLDTIM
+61 
-74 NDDTITEV
+74 
-82 MINGADNIF
+82 
-91 IEQAGRVKRLDESF
+91 
-105 ESQRKL
+105 
-111 EDIIQRIV
+111 
-119 GKAGREV
+119 
-126 NQSNPIVDTRLPDGS
+126 
-141 RVNVVLPPIALCG
+141 
-154 PTVTIRKFSKTPM
+154 
-167 TIEKLISYGSITR
+167 
-180 EIADKLK
+180 
-187 LLVEAKYNIFIC
+187 
-199 GGTGSGKTTF
+199 
-209 LNALSN
+209 
-215 YIPKDERVIT
+215 
-225 IEDSAEL
+225 
-232 QIKGVD
+232 
-238 NLVSLETRNAN
+238 
-249 ASGASDLTM
+249 
-258 NAALSDY
+258 
-265 NEILK
+265 
-270 DVYGIFA
+270 
-277 MSATED
+277 
-283 DLTNNLERYFNNS
+283 
-296 LSNISDLDT
+296 
-305 TDSYTRDYINSLT
+305 
-318 SWLSTAGSEG
+318 
-328 SADFDT
+328 
-334 LINLTN
+334 
-340 ATCDVSYVGG
+340 
-350 SEVYHSNILKR
+350 
-361 QILEYMKYRGVVAV
+361 
-375 SQELINKFSGFSGFD
+375 
-390 KQSKAIKAKM
+390 
-400 NYEKELEKVGDSCQ
+400 
-414 TAYNELYEARKQKHT
+414 
-429 SVTQDILG
+429 
-437 YEIEADCENK
+437 
-447 IELFKDA
+447 
-454 YLKTVSLAKENY
+454 
-466 DNISK
+466 
-471 YLVYIKVLEDTS
+471 
-483 ADKLNVNSNVI
+483 
-494 LYNEISNKSSEA
+494 
-506 TENMGE
+506 
-512 GLKEGHTVTNEAYTH
+512 
-527 KGLEGVLSNV
+527 
-537 EYFKSNNIGL
+537 
-547 TSGCEMNDEKT
+547 
-558 DFNVISDHDGG
+558 
-569 FYGTMKSFVDDIK
+569 
-582 SQKSNIN
+582 
-589 GELSEDNVIKVYQ
+589 
-602 LKQTINNWINN
+602 
-613 DDNKTYLA
+613 
-621 NIWALKDYF
+621 
-630 YSCEGNDCK
+630 
-639 INEYFENIE
+639 
-648 GFISDINDIA
+648 
-658 NYTNNYANSYKDK
+658 
-671 VKSLAVEANKQIR
+671 
-684 LVFDDCTIMISKY
+684 
-697 EAIEKD
+697 
-703 LNAVISDIESAEE
+703 
-716 KGEKWKDKI
+716 
-725 DKVTDKSSKQTMTS
+725 
-739 DYESEAQPLKKADVE
+739 
-754 ALRDKVIIVNKE
+754 
-766 FYQDILDRIKSL
+766 
-778 KYCGNKLAEKY
+778 
-789 DSSKVEKADYEKD
+789 
-802 FKKSKIMPDTV
+802 
-813 DSNGMAAA
+813 
-821 INSAKANFES
+821 
-831 DTGNSFKA
+831 
-839 FRRLL
+839 
-844 ENDEFS
+844 
-850 TKSGFTTKAQ
+850 
-860 EENQQF
+860 
-866 FEYLASNFEYKS
+866 
-878 GTEEEEKSEASDGGK
+878 
-893 EALIDK
+893 
-899 GKVTSAK
+899 
-906 ENAKNDKTLSGDV
+906 
-919 SSDFLDA
+919 

-954 DTADSMSGEE
+954 DTADSMSDEE
-964 TTSFLEAVGNIAATG
+964 TTSFLKALGDIAATE

-1089 TFEWATVIAG
+1089 TFEWATAIAG

-1379 VGESAPNSKTV
+1379 VGESAPDSKTV

-1441 DAGFEDSDRENF
+1441 DAGFNDSDRENF

-1489 SLNFDGN
+1489 SLNFDGD

>member
-906 ENAKNDKTLSGDV
+906 EKAKNDKTLSGDV

-954 DTADSMSGEE
+954 DTADSMSDEE
-964 TTSFLEAVGNIAATG
+964 TTSFLKALGDIAATE

-996 TTNIDPDAGNPN
+996 TTNLDPSTG
-1008 VEEKKDKEVGSQYEN
+1008 KTYEDTAN
-1023 KDDFEKTL
+1023 FERTL
-1031 SGIAISADN
+1031 SNIVISEDN
-1040 NYYYGGEC
+1040 NLYYGGEC

-1139 STTWAMSPQGMIG
+1139 STTWAMSPQGMINVTKETAATLIG
-1152 IAKDAAAELIENAAK
+1152 KATEAAEKN
-1167 EAGAYLNDSITN
+1167 LNDAITN

-1185 NTANNKIS
+1185 NTANDKIS
-1193 EIGDDVKK
+1193 EIGDVVTK
-1201 YMNQTIR
+1201 YISGTIR
-1208 DVSDKVINATVT
+1208 DVSDKVIDATVT

-1232 IDSSWGKDKIKEE
+1232 MDSSWGKDKIKEE

-1256 ATDDIYGQAKTVAIE
+1256 STDDIYGQAKTVAIE
-1271 YLEGKIGE
+1271 YLEGKIDE
-1279 VTDTIYD
+1279 VAGTICD
-1286 SLQEA
+1286 GLKDA
-1291 AGVKSETIIG
+1291 AGNKSDIIG
-1301 KINDLFKTV
+1301 KVNALFKNV
-1310 DSGVNSGTGYISE
+1310 DAATNTETGYIYE
-1323 LNDVISN
+1323 LRRNIAK
-1330 KITELS
+1330 KITDLS
-1336 GDLKKTVTD
+1336 GELQGKVSEA
-1345 TLNST
+1345 LNST
-1350 EDNVKEK
+1350 EDNVKEE

-1365 SNELSEKV
+1365 SDGISEKV
-1373 SGGLDK
+1373 SSGLDK
-1379 VGESAPNSKTV
+1379 VGESAPDSKTV

>member
-1 MNEDFS
+1 MIFGKFRKAKNSDINLAEINENTELAVFS
-7 EIIAAVKKF
+7 E
-16 AVDNLSLSTL
+16 VDNDVKPKKKRST
-26 SDEELEE
+26 ER
-33 QIKTI
+33 I
-38 TDNMIG
+38 
-44 NRYVSIKNRVD
+44 RKN
-55 IAQQVF
+55 
-61 SSIRGFGLLDTIM
+61 
-74 NDDTITEV
+74 
-82 MINGADNIF
+82 INGAISIF
-91 IEQAGRVKRLDESF
+91 LVLIMIPMFTFAGT
-105 ESQRKL
+105 
-111 EDIIQRIV
+111 
-119 GKAGREV
+119 
-126 NQSNPIVDTRLPDGS
+126 IVDLS
-141 RVNVVLPPIALCG
+141 RVNSANVVL
-154 PTVTIRKFSKTPM
+154 
-167 TIEKLISYGSITR
+167 
-180 EIADKLK
+180 
-187 LLVEAKYNIFIC
+187 
-199 GGTGSGKTTF
+199 
-209 LNALSN
+209 
-215 YIPKDERVIT
+215 
-225 IEDSAEL
+225 
-232 QIKGVD
+232 
-238 NLVSLETRNAN
+238 
-249 ASGASDLTM
+249 SGASDLTM

-400 NYEKELEKVGDSCQ
+400 NYEKELEKIGDSCQ

-454 YLKTVSLAKENY
+454 YLKTVSLAKKNY
-466 DNISK
+466 DNVSK

-494 LYNEISNKSSEA
+494 LYNEIINKSSEA

-512 GLKEGHTVTNEAYTH
+512 GLKEGYTVTNEAYTH

-558 DFNVISDHDGG
+558 DFNESSDYKGG
-569 FYGTMKSFVDDIK
+569 FYGTMESFVDDIK

-639 INEYFENIE
+639 INEYFKNIE
-648 GFISDINDIA
+648 GFICDINDIA
-658 NYTNNYANSYKDK
+658 DYTNNYVNSYKDK

-703 LNAVISDIESAEE
+703 LNAVISDIEAAEE
-716 KGEKWKDKI
+716 KGDDWKKSI
-725 DKVTDKSSKQTMTS
+725 DKVTDNSSKQTMTS

-839 FRRLL
+839 FCRLL

-866 FEYLASNFEYKS
+866 FEYLASNFEYKA

-1008 VEEKKDKEVGSQYEN
+1008 IEEKKDKEVGSQYEN

-1089 TFEWATVIAG
+1089 TFEWATAIAG

-1152 IAKDAAAELIENAAK
+1152 IAKEEGKKLIEKSTKYAEKQLNNA
-1167 EAGAYLNDSITN
+1167 ITN
-1179 IFDKIE
+1179 VFDKIE
-1185 NTANNKIS
+1185 KTANGKIS
-1193 EIGDDVKK
+1193 EITDDVTK

-1232 IDSSWGKDKIKEE
+1232 MDSSWGKDKIKAE

-1256 ATDDIYGQAKTVAIE
+1256 STDDNYGKCKTIAIE
-1271 YLEGKIGE
+1271 YLEGKVSE
-1279 VTDTIYD
+1279 VADTIYD

-1291 AGVKSETIIG
+1291 SGVKSDVIIG
-1301 KINDLFKTV
+1301 KINNLFKHI
-1310 DSGVNSGTGYISE
+1310 DSATNTETGYIAE
-1323 LNDVISN
+1323 LNN
-1330 KITELS
+1330 KLTAEITKLS
-1336 GDLKKTVTD
+1336 EGLQNEVTKA
-1345 TLNST
+1345 LNST
-1350 EDNVKEK
+1350 EDNAKEK
-1357 LNEALNNF
+1357 LNEAINNF
-1365 SNELSEKV
+1365 SNGITEKYTSAV
-1373 SGGLDK
+1373 DK
-1379 VGESAPNSKTV
+1379 VGEAAPNSNTV
-1390 GDVSN
+1390 GDVTNS
-1395 AKAATISLNY
+1395 KAATISLNY

-1489 SLNFDGN
+1489 SLNLDGN
-1496 GSSTDRLVYNGFI
+1496 GASTDKLVYNGFI

>member
-1 MNEDFS
+1 MIFGKFRKAKNSDINLAEINENTELAVFS
-7 EIIAAVKKF
+7 E
-16 AVDNLSLSTL
+16 VDNDVKPKKKRST
-26 SDEELEE
+26 ER
-33 QIKTI
+33 I
-38 TDNMIG
+38 
-44 NRYVSIKNRVD
+44 RKN
-55 IAQQVF
+55 
-61 SSIRGFGLLDTIM
+61 
-74 NDDTITEV
+74 
-82 MINGADNIF
+82 INGAISIF
-91 IEQAGRVKRLDESF
+91 LVLIMVPMFTFAGT
-105 ESQRKL
+105 
-111 EDIIQRIV
+111 
-119 GKAGREV
+119 
-126 NQSNPIVDTRLPDGS
+126 IVDLS
-141 RVNVVLPPIALCG
+141 RVNSANVVL
-154 PTVTIRKFSKTPM
+154 
-167 TIEKLISYGSITR
+167 
-180 EIADKLK
+180 
-187 LLVEAKYNIFIC
+187 
-199 GGTGSGKTTF
+199 
-209 LNALSN
+209 
-215 YIPKDERVIT
+215 
-225 IEDSAEL
+225 
-232 QIKGVD
+232 
-238 NLVSLETRNAN
+238 
-249 ASGASDLTM
+249 SGASDLTM

-334 LINLTN
+334 LIKLTN

-512 GLKEGHTVTNEAYTH
+512 GLKEGYTVTNEAYTH

-558 DFNVISDHDGG
+558 DFNESSDYKGG
-569 FYGTMKSFVDDIK
+569 FYGTMESFVDDIK

-639 INEYFENIE
+639 INEYFKNIE
-648 GFISDINDIA
+648 GFICDINDIA
-658 NYTNNYANSYKDK
+658 DYTNNYVNSYKDK

-703 LNAVISDIESAEE
+703 LNAVISDIEAAEK
-716 KGEKWKDKI
+716 KGDDWKKSI
-725 DKVTDKSSKQTMTS
+725 DKVTDNSSKQTMTS

-839 FRRLL
+839 FCRLL

-866 FEYLASNFEYKS
+866 FEYLASNFEYKA

-1008 VEEKKDKEVGSQYEN
+1008 IEEKKDKEVGSQYEN

-1089 TFEWATVIAG
+1089 TFEWATAIAG

-1379 VGESAPNSKTV
+1379 VGESAPDSKTV

-1441 DAGFEDSDRENF
+1441 DAGFNDSDRENF

-1489 SLNFDGN
+1489 SLNFDGD

>member
-964 TTSFLEAVGNIAATG
+964 TTSFLKALGDIAATE

-1048 EYILWGGTPS
+1048 EYILWGGNPK

-1139 STTWAMSPQGMIG
+1139 STTWAMSPQGMINVTKETAATLIG
-1152 IAKDAAAELIENAAK
+1152 KATEAAEKN
-1167 EAGAYLNDSITN
+1167 LNDAITN
-1179 IFDKIE
+1179 VFDKIE
-1185 NTANNKIS
+1185 NTANDKIS
-1193 EIGDDVKK
+1193 EIGDTIGI
-1201 YMNQTIR
+1201 YMTQTIR

-1256 ATDDIYGQAKTVAIE
+1256 STDDIYGQAKTVAIE
-1271 YLEGKIGE
+1271 YLEGKIDE
-1279 VTDTIYD
+1279 VAGTICD
-1286 SLQEA
+1286 GLKDA
-1291 AGVKSETIIG
+1291 AGNKSDIIG
-1301 KINDLFKTV
+1301 KVNALFKKV
-1310 DSGVNSGTGYISE
+1310 DPETNTETGYIVD
-1323 LNDVISN
+1323 LNDQIAK
-1330 KITELS
+1330 KITDLS
-1336 GDLKKTVTD
+1336 GELQGKVSEA
-1345 TLNST
+1345 LNST
-1350 EDNVKEK
+1350 EDNVKEE

-1365 SNELSEKV
+1365 SDGISEKV
-1373 SGGLDK
+1373 SSGLDK
-1379 VGESAPNSKTV
+1379 VGESAPDSKTV

-1441 DAGFEDSDRENF
+1441 DAGFNDSDRENF

-1489 SLNFDGN
+1489 SLNFDGD

>member
-249 ASGASDLTM
+249 ASGAGAVTIRELIKSSLRMRPERIVVGEVRGGEALDMLQAM
-258 NAALSDY
+258 NTGHD
-265 NEILK
+265 
-270 DVYGIFA
+270 G
-277 MSATED
+277 
-283 DLTNNLERYFNNS
+283 S
-296 LSNISDLDT
+296 LST
-305 TDSYTRDYINSLT
+305 GHANS
-318 SWLSTAGSEG
+318 
-328 SADFDT
+328 
-334 LINLTN
+334 
-340 ATCDVSYVGG
+340 
-350 SEVYHSNILKR
+350 
-361 QILEYMKYRGVVAV
+361 
-375 SQELINKFSGFSGFD
+375 
-390 KQSKAIKAKM
+390 
-400 NYEKELEKVGDSCQ
+400 
-414 TAYNELYEARKQKHT
+414 
-429 SVTQDILG
+429 TQDMLSRLETMVLQG
-437 YEIEADCENK
+437 AD
-447 IELFKDA
+447 
-454 YLKTVSLAKENY
+454 
-466 DNISK
+466 
-471 YLVYIKVLEDTS
+471 
-483 ADKLNVNSNVI
+483 
-494 LYNEISNKSSEA
+494 
-506 TENMGE
+506 
-512 GLKEGHTVTNEAYTH
+512 GL
-527 KGLEGVLSNV
+527 
-537 EYFKSNNIGL
+537 
-547 TSGCEMNDEKT
+547 
-558 DFNVISDHDGG
+558 
-569 FYGTMKSFVDDIK
+569 
-582 SQKSNIN
+582 
-589 GELSEDNVIKVYQ
+589 
-602 LKQTINNWINN
+602 
-613 DDNKTYLA
+613 
-621 NIWALKDYF
+621 
-630 YSCEGNDCK
+630 
-639 INEYFENIE
+639 
-648 GFISDINDIA
+648 
-658 NYTNNYANSYKDK
+658 
-671 VKSLAVEANKQIR
+671 
-684 LVFDDCTIMISKY
+684 
-697 EAIEKD
+697 
-703 LNAVISDIESAEE
+703 
-716 KGEKWKDKI
+716 
-725 DKVTDKSSKQTMTS
+725 
-739 DYESEAQPLKKADVE
+739 PLKKADVE

-839 FRRLL
+839 FCRLL

-996 TTNIDPDAGNPN
+996 TTNLDPSTG
-1008 VEEKKDKEVGSQYEN
+1008 KTYEDTAN
-1023 KDDFEKTL
+1023 FERTL
-1031 SGIAISADN
+1031 SNIVISEDN
-1040 NYYYGGEC
+1040 NLYYGGEC

-1152 IAKDAAAELIENAAK
+1152 IAKDAATELIENAAQA
-1167 EAGAYLNDSITN
+1167 AGDKLDKLVTN
-1179 IFDKIE
+1179 IFDTIG
-1185 NTANNKIS
+1185 NTANDKIKDL
-1193 EIGDDVKK
+1193 EGTVNNYIE
-1201 YMNQTIR
+1201 QTKNSIT
-1208 DVSDKVINATVT
+1208 DQVINATVT
-1220 PFMNGIKGVLGK
+1220 PFLNSVKGIVGK
-1232 IDSSWGKDKIKEE
+1232 IDSNWGEEKIKEE
-1245 LQNCLDKLKEG
+1245 LNASLEKLKENS
-1256 ATDDIYGQAKTVAIE
+1256 TDDIFGKCKTLAIE
-1271 YLEGKIGE
+1271 YLQGKVDK
-1279 VTDTIYD
+1279 VTSTIYQNL
-1286 SLQEA
+1286 SSTTENMANETMKQVKGLFYSENSTPGYIEELTEQLKAKVNELSSKLQE
-1291 AGVKSETIIG
+1291 
-1301 KINDLFKTV
+1301 N
-1310 DSGVNSGTGYISE
+1310 
-1323 LNDVISN
+1323 
-1330 KITELS
+1330 
-1336 GDLKKTVTD
+1336 VTNA
-1345 TLNST
+1345 LNST

-1357 LNEALNNF
+1357 LNSALTDF
-1365 SNELSEKV
+1365 TDKV
-1373 SGGLDK
+1373 SGTVSSGLDK
-1379 VGESAPNSKTV
+1379 VGEAAPDNNTV
-1390 GDVSN
+1390 GDVTN

-1418 ANEDNMVARTGYLM
+1418 ANEDNMIARTGYLM

-1441 DAGFEDSDRENF
+1441 DAGFDDSDRENF

-1489 SLNFDGN
+1489 SLNFDGD

>member
-1 MNEDFS
+1 MIFRKFRKAKNSDINLAEINENTELAVFS
-7 EIIAAVKKF
+7 E
-16 AVDNLSLSTL
+16 VDNDVKPKKKRSR
-26 SDEELEE
+26 ER
-33 QIKTI
+33 I
-38 TDNMIG
+38 
-44 NRYVSIKNRVD
+44 RKN
-55 IAQQVF
+55 
-61 SSIRGFGLLDTIM
+61 
-74 NDDTITEV
+74 
-82 MINGADNIF
+82 INGAISIF
-91 IEQAGRVKRLDESF
+91 LVLIMVPMFTFAGT
-105 ESQRKL
+105 
-111 EDIIQRIV
+111 
-119 GKAGREV
+119 
-126 NQSNPIVDTRLPDGS
+126 IVDLS
-141 RVNVVLPPIALCG
+141 RVNSANVVL
-154 PTVTIRKFSKTPM
+154 
-167 TIEKLISYGSITR
+167 
-180 EIADKLK
+180 
-187 LLVEAKYNIFIC
+187 
-199 GGTGSGKTTF
+199 
-209 LNALSN
+209 
-215 YIPKDERVIT
+215 
-225 IEDSAEL
+225 
-232 QIKGVD
+232 
-238 NLVSLETRNAN
+238 
-249 ASGASDLTM
+249 SGASDLTM

-964 TTSFLEAVGNIAATG
+964 TTSFLKALGDIAATE

-1048 EYILWGGTPS
+1048 EYILWGGNPK

-1139 STTWAMSPQGMIG
+1139 STTWAMSPQGMINVTKKTAATLIG
-1152 IAKDAAAELIENAAK
+1152 KATEAAEKNLN
-1167 EAGAYLNDSITN
+1167 GAIINV
-1179 IFDKIE
+1179 FDKIE
-1185 NTANNKIS
+1185 NTANDKIS
-1193 EIGDDVKK
+1193 EISGEVTK
-1201 YMNQTIR
+1201 YINLTIR

-1232 IDSSWGKDKIKEE
+1232 MDSSWGKDKIKEE

-1256 ATDDIYGQAKTVAIE
+1256 STDDIYGQAKTVAIE
-1271 YLEGKIGE
+1271 YLEGKIDE
-1279 VTDTIYD
+1279 VAGTICD
-1286 SLQEA
+1286 GLKDA
-1291 AGVKSETIIG
+1291 AGNKSDIIG
-1301 KINDLFKTV
+1301 KVNALFKKV
-1310 DSGVNSGTGYISE
+1310 DPETNTETGYISK
-1323 LNDVISN
+1323 LNDKIAK
-1330 KITELS
+1330 KITDLS
-1336 GDLKKTVTD
+1336 GELQGKVSEA
-1345 TLNST
+1345 LNST
-1350 EDNVKEK
+1350 EDNVKEE

-1365 SNELSEKV
+1365 SDGISEKV
-1373 SGGLDK
+1373 SSGLDK
-1379 VGESAPNSKTV
+1379 VGESAPDSNTV
-1390 GDVSN
+1390 GDVTNS
-1395 AKAATISLNY
+1395 KAATISLNY

-1441 DAGFEDSDRENF
+1441 DAGFNDSDRENF

-1489 SLNFDGN
+1489 SLNFDGD

>member
-906 ENAKNDKTLSGDV
+906 EKAKNDKTLSGDV

-954 DTADSMSGEE
+954 DTADSMSDEE
-964 TTSFLEAVGNIAATG
+964 TTSFLKALGDIAATE

-996 TTNIDPDAGNPN
+996 TTNLDPSEG
-1008 VEEKKDKEVGSQYEN
+1008 KTYEDTAN
-1023 KDDFEKTL
+1023 FERTL
-1031 SGIAISADN
+1031 SDIVISEDN
-1040 NYYYGGEC
+1040 NLYYGGEC

-1089 TFEWATVIAG
+1089 TFEWATAIAG

-1139 STTWAMSPQGMIG
+1139 STTWAMSPQGMINVTKKTAATLIG
-1152 IAKDAAAELIENAAK
+1152 KATEAAEKNLN
-1167 EAGAYLNDSITN
+1167 GAIINV
-1179 IFDKIE
+1179 FDKIE
-1185 NTANNKIS
+1185 NTANDKIS
-1193 EIGDDVKK
+1193 EISGEVTK
-1201 YMNQTIR
+1201 YINLTIR

-1232 IDSSWGKDKIKEE
+1232 MDSSWGKDKIKEE

-1256 ATDDIYGQAKTVAIE
+1256 STDDIYGQAKTVAIE
-1271 YLEGKIGE
+1271 YLEGKIDE
-1279 VTDTIYD
+1279 VAGTICD
-1286 SLQEA
+1286 GLKDA
-1291 AGVKSETIIG
+1291 AGNKSDIIG
-1301 KINDLFKTV
+1301 KVNALFKKV
-1310 DSGVNSGTGYISE
+1310 DPETNTETGYISK
-1323 LNDVISN
+1323 LNDKIAK
-1330 KITELS
+1330 KITDLS
-1336 GDLKKTVTD
+1336 GELQGKVSEA
-1345 TLNST
+1345 LNST
-1350 EDNVKEK
+1350 EDNVKEE

-1365 SNELSEKV
+1365 SDGISEKV
-1373 SGGLDK
+1373 SSGLDK
-1379 VGESAPNSKTV
+1379 VGESAPDSNTV
-1390 GDVSN
+1390 GDVTNS
-1395 AKAATISLNY
+1395 KAATISLNY

-1441 DAGFEDSDRENF
+1441 DAGFNDSDRENF

-1489 SLNFDGN
+1489 SLNFDGD

>member
-1 MNEDFS
+1 MSFTSSYVMAGIGTFFILFWLFLYIKYRNAYDQVIDAIDKKKFMFGEIYFIGFGFITLFHINIKTERGSKKIKEIS
-7 EIIAAVKKF
+7 EIYGRKYAEFYHYVITGGSISYFLTLLPMGFCLGAIANNVMLGVLGVVASALLLEYMSGEIKKNVNERREDILEDLPQMLSKFTLLINAGLIVRDAWFKVAYANDKPIYKEMQEACVEMNNGVPVREAVFHFADRCSVAEVRKF
-16 AVDNLSLSTL
+16 ANS
-26 SDEELEE
+26 
-33 QIKTI
+33 
-38 TDNMIG
+38 
-44 NRYVSIKNRVD
+44 
-55 IAQQVF
+55 
-61 SSIRGFGLLDTIM
+61 
-74 NDDTITEV
+74 
-82 MINGADNIF
+82 
-91 IEQAGRVKRLDESF
+91 
-105 ESQRKL
+105 
-111 EDIIQRIV
+111 
-119 GKAGREV
+119 V
-126 NQSNPIVDTRLPDGS
+126 NQN
-141 RVNVVLPPIALCG
+141 
-154 PTVTIRKFSKTPM
+154 M
-167 TIEKLISYGSITR
+167 EK
-180 EIADKLK
+180 
-187 LLVEAKYNIFIC
+187 
-199 GGTGSGKTTF
+199 
-209 LNALSN
+209 
-215 YIPKDERVIT
+215 
-225 IEDSAEL
+225 
-232 QIKGVD
+232 
-238 NLVSLETRNAN
+238 
-249 ASGASDLTM
+249 GASDLTM

-906 ENAKNDKTLSGDV
+906 EKAKNDKTLSGDV

-954 DTADSMSGEE
+954 DTADSMSDEE
-964 TTSFLEAVGNIAATG
+964 TTSFLKALGDIAATG

-996 TTNIDPDAGNPN
+996 TTNLDPSTG
-1008 VEEKKDKEVGSQYEN
+1008 KTYEDTAN
-1023 KDDFEKTL
+1023 FERTL
-1031 SGIAISADN
+1031 SDIVISEDN
-1040 NYYYGGEC
+1040 NLYYGGEC

-1139 STTWAMSPQGMIG
+1139 STTWAMSPQGMINVT
-1152 IAKDAAAELIENAAK
+1152 KETAATLIDKATEEAAK
-1167 EAGAYLNDSITN
+1167 KINGAITN

-1185 NTANNKIS
+1185 NTANDKIS
-1193 EIGDDVKK
+1193 EISGEVTK
-1201 YMNQTIR
+1201 YINQTIR

-1232 IDSSWGKDKIKEE
+1232 MDSSWGKDKIKEE

-1256 ATDDIYGQAKTVAIE
+1256 STDDIYGQAKTVAIE
-1271 YLEGKIGE
+1271 YLEGKIDE
-1279 VTDTIYD
+1279 VAGTICD
-1286 SLQEA
+1286 GLKDA
-1291 AGVKSETIIG
+1291 AGNKSDIIG
-1301 KINDLFKTV
+1301 KINDLFKKV
-1310 DSGVNSGTGYISE
+1310 DAATNTETGYISE
-1323 LNDVISN
+1323 LNDQIAE
-1330 KITELS
+1330 KITDLS
-1336 GDLKKTVTD
+1336 GELQGKVSEA
-1345 TLNST
+1345 LNST
-1350 EDNVKEK
+1350 EDNVKEE

-1365 SNELSEKV
+1365 SDGISEKV
-1373 SGGLDK
+1373 SSGLDK
-1379 VGESAPNSKTV
+1379 VGESAPDSKTV

-1441 DAGFEDSDRENF
+1441 DAGFNDSDRENF

>member
-232 QIKGVD
+232 QIKGID

-249 ASGASDLTM
+249 ASGAGAVTIRDLIKSSLRMRPERIVVGEVRGGEALDMLQAM
-258 NAALSDY
+258 NTGHD
-265 NEILK
+265 
-270 DVYGIFA
+270 G
-277 MSATED
+277 
-283 DLTNNLERYFNNS
+283 S
-296 LSNISDLDT
+296 LST
-305 TDSYTRDYINSLT
+305 GHANS
-318 SWLSTAGSEG
+318 
-328 SADFDT
+328 
-334 LINLTN
+334 
-340 ATCDVSYVGG
+340 
-350 SEVYHSNILKR
+350 
-361 QILEYMKYRGVVAV
+361 
-375 SQELINKFSGFSGFD
+375 
-390 KQSKAIKAKM
+390 
-400 NYEKELEKVGDSCQ
+400 
-414 TAYNELYEARKQKHT
+414 
-429 SVTQDILG
+429 TQDILG

-454 YLKTVSLAKENY
+454 YLKTVSLAKKNY
-466 DNISK
+466 DNVSK

-494 LYNEISNKSSEA
+494 LYNEIINKSSEA

-512 GLKEGHTVTNEAYTH
+512 GLKEGYTVTNEAYTH

-558 DFNVISDHDGG
+558 DFNESSDYKGG
-569 FYGTMKSFVDDIK
+569 FYGTMESFVDDIK

-639 INEYFENIE
+639 INEYFKNIE
-648 GFISDINDIA
+648 GFICDINDIA
-658 NYTNNYANSYKDK
+658 DYTNNYVNSYKDK

-703 LNAVISDIESAEE
+703 LNAVISDIEAAEE
-716 KGEKWKDKI
+716 KGNDWKKSI
-725 DKVTDKSSKQTMTS
+725 DKVTDNSSKQTMTS

-866 FEYLASNFEYKS
+866 FEYLASNFEYKA

-893 EALIDK
+893 EALIDE

-906 ENAKNDKTLSGDV
+906 EKAKNDKTLSGDV

-954 DTADSMSGEE
+954 DTADSMSDEE
-964 TTSFLEAVGNIAATG
+964 TTSFLKALGDIAATE

-1089 TFEWATVIAG
+1089 TFEWATAIAG

-1379 VGESAPNSKTV
+1379 VGESAPDSKTV

-1441 DAGFEDSDRENF
+1441 DAGFNDSDRENF

-1489 SLNFDGN
+1489 SLNFDGD

>member
-1 MNEDFS
+1 MSFTSSYVMAGIGTFFILFWLFLYIKYRNAYDQVIDAIDKKKFMFGEIYFIGFGFITLFHINIKTERGSKKIKEIS
-7 EIIAAVKKF
+7 EIYGRKYAEFYHYVITGGSISYFLTLLPMGFCLGAIANNVMLGVLGVVASALLLEYMSGEIKKNVNERREDILEDLPQMLSKFTLLINAGLIVRDAWFKVAYANDKPIYKEMQEACVEMNNGVPVREAVFHFADRCSVAEVRKF
-16 AVDNLSLSTL
+16 ANS
-26 SDEELEE
+26 
-33 QIKTI
+33 
-38 TDNMIG
+38 
-44 NRYVSIKNRVD
+44 
-55 IAQQVF
+55 
-61 SSIRGFGLLDTIM
+61 
-74 NDDTITEV
+74 
-82 MINGADNIF
+82 
-91 IEQAGRVKRLDESF
+91 
-105 ESQRKL
+105 
-111 EDIIQRIV
+111 
-119 GKAGREV
+119 V
-126 NQSNPIVDTRLPDGS
+126 NQN
-141 RVNVVLPPIALCG
+141 
-154 PTVTIRKFSKTPM
+154 M
-167 TIEKLISYGSITR
+167 EK
-180 EIADKLK
+180 
-187 LLVEAKYNIFIC
+187 
-199 GGTGSGKTTF
+199 
-209 LNALSN
+209 
-215 YIPKDERVIT
+215 
-225 IEDSAEL
+225 
-232 QIKGVD
+232 
-238 NLVSLETRNAN
+238 
-249 ASGASDLTM
+249 GASDLTM

-906 ENAKNDKTLSGDV
+906 EKAKNDKTLSGDV

-954 DTADSMSGEE
+954 DTADSMSDEE
-964 TTSFLEAVGNIAATG
+964 TTSFLKALGDIAATE

-996 TTNIDPDAGNPN
+996 TTNLDPSTG
-1008 VEEKKDKEVGSQYEN
+1008 KTYEDTAN
-1023 KDDFEKTL
+1023 FERTL
-1031 SGIAISADN
+1031 SNIVISEDN
-1040 NYYYGGEC
+1040 NLYYGGEC

-1139 STTWAMSPQGMIG
+1139 STTWAMSPQGMINVTKETAATLIG
-1152 IAKDAAAELIENAAK
+1152 KATEAAEKN
-1167 EAGAYLNDSITN
+1167 LNDAITN

-1185 NTANNKIS
+1185 NTANDKIS
-1193 EIGDDVKK
+1193 EIGDVVTK
-1201 YMNQTIR
+1201 YISGTIR
-1208 DVSDKVINATVT
+1208 DVSDKVIDATVT

-1232 IDSSWGKDKIKEE
+1232 MDSSWGKDKIKEE

-1256 ATDDIYGQAKTVAIE
+1256 STDDIYGQAKTVAIE
-1271 YLEGKIGE
+1271 YLEGKIDE
-1279 VTDTIYD
+1279 VAGTICD
-1286 SLQEA
+1286 GLKDA
-1291 AGVKSETIIG
+1291 AGNKSDIIG
-1301 KINDLFKTV
+1301 KVNALFKNV
-1310 DSGVNSGTGYISE
+1310 DAATNTETGYIYE
-1323 LNDVISN
+1323 LRRNIAK
-1330 KITELS
+1330 KITDLS
-1336 GDLKKTVTD
+1336 GELQGKVSEA
-1345 TLNST
+1345 LNST
-1350 EDNVKEK
+1350 EDNVKEE

-1365 SNELSEKV
+1365 SDGISEKV
-1373 SGGLDK
+1373 SSGLDK

-1441 DAGFEDSDRENF
+1441 DAGFNDSDRENF

-1489 SLNFDGN
+1489 SLNFDGD

>member
-1 MNEDFS
+1 MSFTSSYVMAGIGTFFILFWLFLYIKYRNAYDQVIDAIDKKKFMFGEIYFIGFGFITLFHINIKTERGSKKIKEIS
-7 EIIAAVKKF
+7 EIYGRKYAEFYHYVITGGSISYFLTLLPMGFCLGAIANNVMLGVLGVVASALLLEYMSGEIKKNVNERREDILEDLPQMLSKFTLLINAGLIVRDAWFKVAYANDKPIYKEMQEACVEMNNGVPVREAVFHFADRCSVAEVRKF
-16 AVDNLSLSTL
+16 ANS
-26 SDEELEE
+26 
-33 QIKTI
+33 
-38 TDNMIG
+38 
-44 NRYVSIKNRVD
+44 
-55 IAQQVF
+55 
-61 SSIRGFGLLDTIM
+61 
-74 NDDTITEV
+74 
-82 MINGADNIF
+82 
-91 IEQAGRVKRLDESF
+91 
-105 ESQRKL
+105 
-111 EDIIQRIV
+111 
-119 GKAGREV
+119 V
-126 NQSNPIVDTRLPDGS
+126 NQN
-141 RVNVVLPPIALCG
+141 
-154 PTVTIRKFSKTPM
+154 M
-167 TIEKLISYGSITR
+167 EK
-180 EIADKLK
+180 
-187 LLVEAKYNIFIC
+187 
-199 GGTGSGKTTF
+199 
-209 LNALSN
+209 
-215 YIPKDERVIT
+215 
-225 IEDSAEL
+225 
-232 QIKGVD
+232 
-238 NLVSLETRNAN
+238 
-249 ASGASDLTM
+249 GASDLTM

-906 ENAKNDKTLSGDV
+906 EKAKNDKTLSGDV

-954 DTADSMSGEE
+954 DTADSMSDEE
-964 TTSFLEAVGNIAATG
+964 TTSFLKALGDIAATE

-1048 EYILWGGTPS
+1048 EYILWGGNPK

-1089 TFEWATVIAG
+1089 TFEWATAIAG

-1139 STTWAMSPQGMIG
+1139 STTWAMSPQGMINVTKKTAATLIG
-1152 IAKDAAAELIENAAK
+1152 KATEAAEKNLN
-1167 EAGAYLNDSITN
+1167 GAIINV
-1179 IFDKIE
+1179 FDKIE
-1185 NTANNKIS
+1185 NTANDKIS
-1193 EIGDDVKK
+1193 EISGEVTK
-1201 YMNQTIR
+1201 YINLTIR

-1232 IDSSWGKDKIKEE
+1232 MDSSWGKDKIKEE

-1256 ATDDIYGQAKTVAIE
+1256 STDDIYGQAKTVAIE
-1271 YLEGKIGE
+1271 YLEGKIDE
-1279 VTDTIYD
+1279 VAGTICD
-1286 SLQEA
+1286 GLKDA
-1291 AGVKSETIIG
+1291 AGNKSDIIG
-1301 KINDLFKTV
+1301 KVNALFKKV
-1310 DSGVNSGTGYISE
+1310 DPETNTETGYISK
-1323 LNDVISN
+1323 LNDKIAK
-1330 KITELS
+1330 KITDLS
-1336 GDLKKTVTD
+1336 GELQGKVSEA
-1345 TLNST
+1345 LNST
-1350 EDNVKEK
+1350 EDNVKEE

-1365 SNELSEKV
+1365 SDGISEKV
-1373 SGGLDK
+1373 SSGLDK
-1379 VGESAPNSKTV
+1379 VGESAPDSNTV
-1390 GDVSN
+1390 GDVTNS
-1395 AKAATISLNY
+1395 KAATISLNY

-1441 DAGFEDSDRENF
+1441 DAGFNDSDRENF

-1489 SLNFDGN
+1489 SLNFDGD

>member
-1 MNEDFS
+1 MSFTSSYVMAGIGTFFILFWLFLYIKYRNAYDQVIDAIDKKKFMFGEIYFIGFGFITLFHINIKTERGSKKIKEIS
-7 EIIAAVKKF
+7 EIYGRKYAEFYHYVITGGSISYFLTLLPMGFCLGAIANNVMLGVLGVVASALLLEYMSGEIKKNVNERREDILEDLPQMLSKFTLLINAGLIVRDAWFKVAYANDKPIYKEMQEACVEMNNGVPVREAVFHFADRCSVAEVRKF
-16 AVDNLSLSTL
+16 ANS
-26 SDEELEE
+26 
-33 QIKTI
+33 
-38 TDNMIG
+38 
-44 NRYVSIKNRVD
+44 
-55 IAQQVF
+55 
-61 SSIRGFGLLDTIM
+61 
-74 NDDTITEV
+74 
-82 MINGADNIF
+82 
-91 IEQAGRVKRLDESF
+91 
-105 ESQRKL
+105 
-111 EDIIQRIV
+111 
-119 GKAGREV
+119 V
-126 NQSNPIVDTRLPDGS
+126 NQN
-141 RVNVVLPPIALCG
+141 
-154 PTVTIRKFSKTPM
+154 M
-167 TIEKLISYGSITR
+167 EK
-180 EIADKLK
+180 
-187 LLVEAKYNIFIC
+187 
-199 GGTGSGKTTF
+199 
-209 LNALSN
+209 
-215 YIPKDERVIT
+215 
-225 IEDSAEL
+225 
-232 QIKGVD
+232 
-238 NLVSLETRNAN
+238 
-249 ASGASDLTM
+249 GASDLTM

-334 LINLTN
+334 LIKLTN

-512 GLKEGHTVTNEAYTH
+512 GLEEGHTVTNEDYTH

-558 DFNVISDHDGG
+558 DFKVSSDYDGG

-630 YSCEGNDCK
+630 YSCEGNNCK

-648 GFISDINDIA
+648 GFIRDINNIA
-658 NYTNNYANSYKDK
+658 DYTNNYANSYKDK

-839 FRRLL
+839 FCRLL

-954 DTADSMSGEE
+954 DTADSMSDEE
-964 TTSFLEAVGNIAATG
+964 TTSFLKALGDIAATE

-996 TTNIDPDAGNPN
+996 TTNIDLDAGNPN
-1008 VEEKKDKEVGSQYEN
+1008 IEEKKDKEVGSQYEN

-1048 EYILWGGTPS
+1048 EYILWGGNPK

-1139 STTWAMSPQGMIG
+1139 STTWAMSPQGMINVT
-1152 IAKDAAAELIENAAK
+1152 KETAATLIGKATEKAS
-1167 EAGAYLNDSITN
+1167 EYLNNAITN

-1185 NTANNKIS
+1185 NTANDKIS
-1193 EIGDDVKK
+1193 EIGDEVTK
-1201 YMNQTIR
+1201 YINQTIR

-1232 IDSSWGKDKIKEE
+1232 MDSSWGKDKIKEE

-1256 ATDDIYGQAKTVAIE
+1256 STDDIYGQAKTVAIE
-1271 YLEGKIGE
+1271 YLEGKIDE
-1279 VTDTIYD
+1279 VAGTICD
-1286 SLQEA
+1286 GLKEA
-1291 AGVKSETIIG
+1291 AGNKSDIIG
-1301 KINDLFKTV
+1301 KVNALFKKV
-1310 DSGVNSGTGYISE
+1310 DPETNTETGYISK
-1323 LNDVISN
+1323 LRGKIAK
-1330 KITELS
+1330 KITDLS
-1336 GDLKKTVTD
+1336 GELQGKVSEA
-1345 TLNST
+1345 LNST
-1350 EDNVKEK
+1350 EDNVKEE

-1365 SNELSEKV
+1365 SDGISEKV
-1373 SGGLDK
+1373 SSGLDK
-1379 VGESAPNSKTV
+1379 VGESAPDSKTV

-1441 DAGFEDSDRENF
+1441 DAGFNDSDRENF

-1489 SLNFDGN
+1489 SLNFDGD

>member
-839 FRRLL
+839 FCRLL

-964 TTSFLEAVGNIAATG
+964 TTSFLKALGDIAATG

-1441 DAGFEDSDRENF
+1441 DAGFNDSDRENF

-1489 SLNFDGN
+1489 SLNFDGD